1 MLHTV
6 VDKRWHGL
14 EQLETNKQ
22 VGKRI
27 RLVSGD
33 GVEVCRN
40 RFRRVKDVNN
50 QNAVAPFFWPAMWA
64 YPCS

>member
-6 VDKRWHGL
+6 VHKRWHGL

-22 VGKRI
+22 VEKRI
-27 RLVSGD
+27 RLLNGH
-33 GVEVCRN
+33 GAEVCRN

-50 QNAVAPFFWPAMWA
+50 QMQ
-64 YPCS
+64 